1 MRTLLRFVQIYEKIT
16 RILEVALQVTV
27 LIITYI

>member
-1 MRTLLRFVQIYEKIT
+1 MRKLLRFVQIYEKIV

-27 LIITYI
+27 LTITYI